1 LLIPRENLTLAEE
14 PRLTGKI
21 ERIDLDLAC
30 WPTLTKPMSRLEII
44 ASALRMAVRRDDGHQ
59 LPRGRHNAAHGVNSE
74 LLHGASIGDRKIC
87 SPVSWSA
94 LNGSWPSSAI

>member
-1 LLIPRENLTLAEE
+1 LNVSILTS
-14 PRLTGKI
+14 
-21 ERIDLDLAC
+21 AC

-74 LLHGASIGDRKIC
+74 LLHGASIGDRKI
-87 SPVSWSA
+87 WSA
-94 LNGSWPSSAI
+94 LNGSWPCSAI